1 MSFTSSVEE
10 INSVQRRI
18 KVALPADLVAKAFE
32 DAYRNVQKKAKL
44 QGFRPGKAP
53 LNMIKKLYGDTV
65 RGEVGE
71 RLINKHLF
79 DVLKEKK
86 INPIAAPVV
95 ENMDMPSTDKE
106 FNFSAVVD
114 VMPEITIK
122 DWKGL
127 DLKAD
132 KYEVKPE
139 SLTREMDFL
148 RRRHAKT
155 KNLESGVAASSGHL
169 ASIGHKVYQN
179 GSLIENMD
187 VEEFPV
193 ALGFKEIFADL
204 ENAILGMLVGET
216 KKSTITLPKDY
227 NDANLAG
234 KAVEFEITLKNLQ
247 ELALPELGDDF
258 AKDVG
263 FESLSALEAE
273 ISKQLNKR
281 GQQLRRQKLEASIM
295 DQLRGRNSFDVPPSM
310 VDQVID
316 SMIMELN
323 IGDEKEKK
331 KLLRNEDVRKS
342 FRDTAKTKTQNTLIL
357 WRVAQEEKLE
367 VTDEHVRGHI
377 MENVPGSEKWDEK
390 KLADFV
396 TQVKPRVQEN
406 LVFEMALNHIIAKAK
421 LTETVVAL

>member
-53 LNMIKKLYGDTV
+53 INMIKKIYGDTV
-65 RGEVGE
+65 RNEVSE

-95 ENMDMPSTDKE
+95 ENMDTPSTDKE

-114 VMPEITIK
+114 VMPEITVK

-132 KYEVKPE
+132 KYEVKPD
-139 SLTREMDFL
+139 SMTREMNFL

-155 KNLESGVAASSGHL
+155 KNLESGVVASSGHL
-169 ASIGHKVYQN
+169 AFIGHKVYHN
-179 GSLIENMD
+179 GSLLENMD

-193 ALGFKEIFADL
+193 ALGFNEIFAEL
-204 ENAILGMLVGET
+204 ESVIMGMRVGET

-263 FESLSALEAE
+263 FDSLAALEAE

-281 GQQLRRQKLEASIM
+281 GQQLRRQKLETSIM
-295 DQLRGRNSFDVPPSM
+295 DELRKKNSFDVPPSM

-367 VTDEHVRGHI
+367 VTDEHVREHI
-377 MENVPGSEKWDEK
+377 IENVPGSEKWDEK
-390 KLADFV
+390 KLSDFV
-396 TQVKPRVQEN
+396 KQVKPRVQEN